1 MSVDVVGQ
9 TPIFLGGKKEE
20 EVEKTS
26 CSLSVF
32 FKNNVAQITAVVGGL
47 GLSATVVTY
56 ILVPSIAV
64 AHFLIPGAIS
74 LTLLI
79 SAILYLVLKSK
90 SKVEVEE
97 KKQPIITVP
106 LHDPFM
112 LLSPPETIE
121 TKQSAR
127 TNRKAVTA

>member
-1 MSVDVVGQ
+1 MSFDVVGQ
-9 TPIFLGGKKEE
+9 KPIFLGGKKEE

-26 CSLSVF
+26 CSLFVF

-56 ILVPSIAV
+56 VVVPSIA
-64 AHFLIPGAIS
+64 ALHLLIPGAIS

-79 SAILYLVLKSK
+79 SAILYLILKSK

-106 LHDPFM
+106 LYDPFGI
-112 LLSPPETIE
+112 LSPPETLE
-121 TKQSAR
+121 HKQTVR